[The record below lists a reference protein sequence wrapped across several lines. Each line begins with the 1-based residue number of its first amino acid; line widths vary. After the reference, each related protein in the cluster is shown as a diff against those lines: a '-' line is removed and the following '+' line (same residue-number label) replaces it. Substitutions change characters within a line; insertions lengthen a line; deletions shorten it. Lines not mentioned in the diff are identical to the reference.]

1 MKCKLALAILLML
14 SLTLVTSF
22 CGLTQAQEQY
32 SLDLEGITWNHST
45 ISVLVIPQDG
55 ASWWNPSYLNA
66 TLRSIGEWNNAIQA
80 FALNYS
86 DFPYLSTLRM
96 VPTVSHTLNYS
107 FDVYVSWTR
116 ALSASTGEIGL
127 TTTTYSSSGMIINST
142 ITLAAEDSRGDVLNE
157 VDMQNVAL
165 HELGHS
171 LGLGHSNYSGDV
183 MYPRCTL
190 NHPVEG
196 LSTLDLYGVSTVFQ
210 WMSNSPNHPYS
221 PQQSSVTLPSSI
233 QYRYLPISYENL
245 PTPTLSPTP
254 SPSPTLSP
262 TPSPTLPSGL
272 FQTLFTYGRIL
283 LTCILRFFLDPAIL
297 IPLLIAIS
305 AVLVTELLVA
315 RIIRKSNRKE
325 RLD

>member
-1 MKCKLALAILLML
+1 MKCKPALAILLIL

-22 CGLTQAQEQY
+22 CGLTQAQAQY

-45 ISVLVIPQDG
+45 ISVLVVSQDG
-55 ASWWNPSYLNA
+55 ASWWKPSYLNA

-86 DFPYLSTLRM
+86 NFAYLSGLRM
-96 VPTVSHTLNYS
+96 VPTVSRALNYS

-116 ALSASTGEIGL
+116 ALSASADEIGL
-127 TTTTYSSSGMIINST
+127 TTTTYGSSGTIINST
-142 ITLAAEDSRGDVLNE
+142 ISLAAEDSRGYVLNE

-171 LGLGHSNYSGDV
+171 LGLGHSSYSGDV
-183 MYPRCTL
+183 MYPRLTL

-210 WMSNSPNHPYS
+210 WMSNSSSRPYS
-221 PQQSSVTLPSSI
+221 PQQSSVTLPSSV
-233 QYRYLPISYENL
+233 QYLYLPISYGTL
-245 PTPTLSPTP
+245 PP
-254 SPSPTLSP
+254 PTLSP
-262 TPSPTLPSGL
+262 TPSPTLPPGL
-272 FQTLFTYGRIL
+272 SQTLSTYGQIALTFGQTL
-283 LTCILRFFLDPAIL
+283 LTYILQFFLHLGIL
-297 IPLLIAIS
+297 VSLLIAIS
-305 AVLVTELLVA
+305 AVLATEFLVA
-315 RIIRKSNRKE
+315 RITHKSTRRE